1 MAISETVI
9 PISDVKIGIK
19 GAADGSFGA
28 GIDTSGADGT
38 AYRQL
43 PVVQATKPTF
53 NITRESRLLS
63 GRGTVKNA
71 ADTIIT
77 AKNGTVTCPFDFV
90 ATPELLLQHLTMV
103 TQTYNADGSDVYT
116 VEVDGSNNNTHIGQD
131 VSSGLPHCVNLAY
144 YPKAAE
150 GIKVTGCVVSDL
162 TLSGDLGSNGGNL
175 SVSGNYFSGFSNP
188 ISTGTCL
195 EQTFDG
201 TWVEPDAGVFFNM
214 GSLSTKQLEVDGANQ
229 DMIIKSFNL
238 NIGSLSTKQLEVDG
252 ANQDMILKSFNLN
265 IANGVNRV
273 GSNTNGDAEAYAFP
287 EYTVT
292 GDITLKY
299 DGEFSL
305 SANDNVVQSFLD
317 GNTCT
322 LALKFGDG
330 TVSSVSEMNIL
341 AEVQFTGDPA
351 QDISENGIFWTI
363 PFECVQNS
371 STEALKIS
379 LFSDTAIAAM

>member
-1 MAISETVI
+1 MAISTTVI
-9 PISDVKIGIK
+9 PISDVKMGIK
-19 GAADGSFGA
+19 GETTFGT
-28 GIDTSGADGT
+28 GLDSSGADGT

-71 ADTIIT
+71 ADTVIT
-77 AKNGTVTCPFDFV
+77 AKGGTVTAPFEFI

-116 VEVDGSNNNTHIGQD
+116 VEIDGSNNLTQVGGTI
-131 VSSGLPHCVNLAY
+131 SSGMPHTVNLAY

-150 GIKVTGCVVSDL
+150 GIKIAGAVVSDL
-162 TLSGDLGSNGGNL
+162 TLTGDLGSNGGNL
-175 SVSGNYFSGFSNP
+175 SVSGNYFSGFANP

-214 GSLSTKQLEVDGANQ
+214 GSLSTKQ
-229 DMIIKSFNL
+229 M
-238 NIGSLSTKQLEVDG
+238 EVDG

-273 GSNTNGDAEAYAFP
+273 GSDSVGGAEAYAFP

-299 DGEFSL
+299 DDEFSL
-305 SANDNVVQSFLD
+305 SASDNVVQSFLD

-330 TVSSVSEMNIL
+330 TVSSVTEMNIL
-341 AEVQFTGDPA
+341 AEVQFTGDPT

-379 LFSDTAIAAM
+379 LFSDTAIGSM

>member
-1 MAISETVI
+1 MAIDTTVT
-9 PISDVKIGIK
+9 PISDVKLGIK
-19 GAADGSFGA
+19 GETTFGTLL
-28 GIDTSGADGT
+28 DSDGT
-38 AYRQL
+38 DANAYRQL
-43 PVVQATKPTF
+43 PIVQPTKPTF

-77 AKNGTVTCPFDFV
+77 TKNGTVTCPFDFV
-90 ATPELLLQHLTMV
+90 ATPELLLQHLVMV

-116 VEVDGSNNNTHIGQD
+116 VEVDGSNNNTGIGGTI
-131 VSSGLPHCVNLAY
+131 SSGLPHSVNLAY
-144 YPKAAE
+144 RPAASQ
-150 GIKVTGCVVSDL
+150 GIVVPGCVVSDM
-162 TLSGDLGSNGGNL
+162 TISGDYGTNGGNL
-175 SVSGNYFSGFSNP
+175 NMSGNYFSGFSN
-188 ISTGTCL
+188 IFSSSGTGSLLESNLTGTW
-195 EQTFDG
+195 T
-201 TWVEPDAGVFFNM
+201 EPDAGVFFNM
-214 GSLSTKQLEVDGANQ
+214 GSLSTKQLHADGN
-229 DMIIKSFNL
+229 D
-238 NIGSLSTKQLEVDG
+238 
-252 ANQDMILKSFNLN
+252 QDMILKSFNLN

-273 GSNTNGDAEAYAFP
+273 GSDSKGGAEAYAFP

-299 DGEFSL
+299 DSEFSL
-305 SANDNVVQSFLD
+305 AAAANVVQTFLD
-317 GNTCT
+317 GNVGT
-322 LALKFGDG
+322 LSLKFGDG

-341 AEVQFTGDPA
+341 AEVQFTGDPT

>member
-1 MAISETVI
+1 MAISTTVI
-9 PISDVKIGIK
+9 PISDVKMGIK
-19 GAADGSFGA
+19 GETTFGT
-28 GIDTSGADGT
+28 GLDSSGADGT

-71 ADTIIT
+71 ADTVIT
-77 AKNGTVTCPFDFV
+77 AKGGTVTAPFEFI
-90 ATPELLLQHLTMV
+90 ATPELLLQHLVMV

-116 VEVDGSNNNTHIGQD
+116 VEVDGSNNLTQIGGTI
-131 VSSGLPHCVNLAY
+131 SSGIPHSVNLAY

-150 GIKVTGCVVSDL
+150 GIKVAGCVVSDL
-162 TLSGDLGSNGGNL
+162 TLTGDVGANGGNL
-175 SVSGNYFSGFSNP
+175 SVSGNYFSGFANP
-188 ISTGTCL
+188 ISTGTVL

-229 DMIIKSFNL
+229 DMI
-238 NIGSLSTKQLEVDG
+238 
-252 ANQDMILKSFNLN
+252 LKSFSLN

-273 GSNTNGDAEAYAFP
+273 GMNTNGDAEAYAFP
-287 EYTVT
+287 EYVVT

-305 SANDNVVQSFLD
+305 SAADNVVQSFLD
-317 GNTCT
+317 GNTST

-330 TVSSVSEMNIL
+330 TVSSESEMNIL
-341 AEVQFTGDPA
+341 AEVQFTGDPS

>member
-1 MAISETVI
+1 MAISTTVI
-9 PISDVKIGIK
+9 PISDVKMGIK
-19 GAADGSFGA
+19 GETTFGS
-28 GIDTSGADGT
+28 GIDSSGADGT

-77 AKNGTVTCPFDFV
+77 AKGGTVTCPFDFV
-90 ATPELLLQHLTMV
+90 ATPELLLQHLVMV

-116 VEVDGSNNNTHIGQD
+116 VEVDGSNNNTGIGGTI
-131 VSSGLPHCVNLAY
+131 SSGLPHSVNLAY

-150 GIKVTGCVVSDL
+150 GIKIAGCVVSDL
-162 TLSGDLGSNGGNL
+162 AISGDLGTNGGNL
-175 SVSGNYFSGFSNP
+175 NMSGNYFSGFANP
-188 ISTGTCL
+188 ISTGTVL

-201 TWVEPDAGVFFNM
+201 TWTEPDAGVFFNM
-214 GSLSTKQLEVDGANQ
+214 GSLSTKQLAVEGA
-229 DMIIKSFNL
+229 D
-238 NIGSLSTKQLEVDG
+238 
-252 ANQDMILKSFNLN
+252 QDMILKSFNLN

-273 GSNTNGDAEAYAFP
+273 GSNTNGDAEGYSFP

-299 DGEFSL
+299 DTEFSL
-305 SANDNVVQSFLD
+305 SAADNVVQSFLD
-317 GNTCT
+317 GNTGT
-322 LALKFGDG
+322 LALNFGDG
-330 TVSSVSEMNIL
+330 SINADSEMNIL
-341 AEVQFTGDPA
+341 AEVQFTGDPT

-363 PFECVQNS
+363 PFECVQS
-371 STEALKIS
+371 GSTEALKIS
-379 LFSDTAIAAM
+379 LFSGTAIGSM

>member
-1 MAISETVI
+1 MAISTTVI
-9 PISDVKIGIK
+9 PISDVKMGIK
-19 GAADGSFGA
+19 GESTFGA
-28 GIDTSGADGT
+28 GIDSSGADGT

-77 AKNGTVTCPFDFV
+77 AKGGTVTCPFDFV
-90 ATPELLLQHLTMV
+90 ATPNLLLQHLTMV

-116 VEVDGSNNNTHIGQD
+116 VEVDGSNNNTEIGGSI
-131 VSSGLPHCVNLAY
+131 SSGLPHSVNLAY

-150 GIKVTGCVVSDL
+150 GIKIAGCVVSDL
-162 TLSGDLGSNGGNL
+162 AISGDLGTNGGNL
-175 SVSGNYFSGFSNP
+175 NMSGNYFSGFANP
-188 ISTGTCL
+188 ISTGTIL

-214 GSLSTKQLEVDGANQ
+214 GSLSTKQLAVEGA
-229 DMIIKSFNL
+229 D
-238 NIGSLSTKQLEVDG
+238 
-252 ANQDMILKSFNLN
+252 QDMILKSFNLN

-273 GSNTNGDAEAYAFP
+273 GSNTNGDAEAYSFP
-287 EYTVT
+287 EYVVT

-299 DGEFSL
+299 DTEFSL
-305 SANDNVVQSFLD
+305 GADDNVVQSFLD
-317 GNTCT
+317 GKTGT
-322 LALKFGDG
+322 LSLNFGDG
-330 TVSSVSEMNIL
+330 TINAVTEMNIL
-341 AEVQFTGDPA
+341 AEVQFTGDPTL
-351 QDISENGIFWTI
+351 DISENGIFWTI
-363 PFECVQNS
+363 PFECVQSS

-379 LFSDTAIAAM
+379 MFSDEAIAAM

>member
-1 MAISETVI
+1 MAISTTVI
-9 PISDVKIGIK
+9 PISDVKMGIK
-19 GAADGSFGA
+19 GETTFGA
-28 GIDTSGADGT
+28 GLDSSGADGT

-43 PVVQATKPTF
+43 PIVQVTKPTF

-71 ADTIIT
+71 ADTVIT
-77 AKNGTVTCPFDFV
+77 AKGGTATVPFDFL
-90 ATPELLLQHLTMV
+90 ATPELLLQHLVMA

-116 VEVDGSNNNTHIGQD
+116 VEVDGSNNLTQVGGTI
-131 VSSGLPHCVNLAY
+131 SSGMPHSVNLAY

-150 GIKVTGCVVSDL
+150 GIKLTGCVVSDMTL
-162 TLSGDLGSNGGNL
+162 TGDLGSNGGNL
-175 SVSGNYFSGFSNP
+175 SMSGNYYSGFANP
-188 ISTGTCL
+188 ISTGTVL

-214 GSLSTKQLEVDGANQ
+214 
-229 DMIIKSFNL
+229 
-238 NIGSLSTKQLEVDG
+238 GSLSTKQLEVDG

-305 SANDNVVQSFLD
+305 SADDNVVQSFLD

-341 AEVQFTGDPA
+341 AEVQFTGDPT
-351 QDISENGIFWTI
+351 QDISESGIFWTI

-379 LFSDTAIAAM
+379 LFSDTAIGSM

>member
-1 MAISETVI
+1 
-9 PISDVKIGIK
+9 
-19 GAADGSFGA
+19 
-28 GIDTSGADGT
+28 
-38 AYRQL
+38 
-43 PVVQATKPTF
+43 
-53 NITRESRLLS
+53 
-63 GRGTVKNA
+63 
-71 ADTIIT
+71 
-77 AKNGTVTCPFDFV
+77 
-90 ATPELLLQHLTMV
+90 MV

-116 VEVDGSNNNTHIGQD
+116 VEIDGSNNLTQVGGTI
-131 VSSGLPHCVNLAY
+131 SSGMPHTVNLAY

-150 GIKVTGCVVSDL
+150 GIKIAGAVVSDL
-162 TLSGDLGSNGGNL
+162 TLTGDLGSNGGNL
-175 SVSGNYFSGFSNP
+175 SLSGNYFSGFANP

-214 GSLSTKQLEVDGANQ
+214 GSLSTKQ
-229 DMIIKSFNL
+229 M
-238 NIGSLSTKQLEVDG
+238 EVDG

-287 EYTVT
+287 EYVAT

-299 DGEFSL
+299 DDEFSL
-305 SANDNVVQSFLD
+305 SADDNVLQSFLD

-379 LFSDTAIAAM
+379 LFSDTAIGSM

>member
-1 MAISETVI
+1 MAISTTVI
-9 PISDVKIGIK
+9 PISDVKMGIK
-19 GAADGSFGA
+19 GETTFGV
-28 GIDTSGADGT
+28 GIDSSGADGT

-71 ADTIIT
+71 ADTVIN
-77 AKNGTVTCPFDFV
+77 AKNGTVVCPFDFI

-116 VEVDGSNNNTHIGQD
+116 VEVDGSNNNTSIGGTI
-131 VSSGLPHCVNLAY
+131 SSGLPHTVNLAY

-150 GIKVTGCVVSDL
+150 GIKIAGCVVSDL
-162 TLSGDLGSNGGNL
+162 SLSGDLGTNGGNL
-175 SVSGNYFSGFSNP
+175 NMSGNYFSGFANP
-188 ISTGTCL
+188 LSTGTIL
-195 EQTFDG
+195 EQTFNG

-214 GSLSTKQLEVDGANQ
+214 GSLSTKQLDVEGADQ
-229 DMIIKSFNL
+229 DL
-238 NIGSLSTKQLEVDG
+238 
-252 ANQDMILKSFNLN
+252 ILKSFNLN

-287 EYTVT
+287 EYVIT
-292 GDITLKY
+292 GDITVKY
-299 DGEFSL
+299 DDEISL
-305 SANDNVVQSFLD
+305 SAADNVVQHFLD
-317 GNTCT
+317 GNTGS

-351 QDISENGIFWTI
+351 QDISESGIFWTI
-363 PFECVQNS
+363 PFECVQSS

>member
-1 MAISETVI
+1 MAISTTVI
-9 PISDVKIGIK
+9 PISDVKMGIK
-19 GAADGSFGA
+19 GETTFGT
-28 GIDTSGADGT
+28 GLDSSGADGT

-71 ADTIIT
+71 ADTVIT
-77 AKNGTVTCPFDFV
+77 AKGGTVTAPFEFI

-116 VEVDGSNNNTHIGQD
+116 VEIDGSNNLTQVGGAI
-131 VSSGLPHCVNLAY
+131 SSGMPHTVNLAY

-150 GIKVTGCVVSDL
+150 GIKIAGAVVSDL
-162 TLSGDLGSNGGNL
+162 TLTGDLGSNGGNL
-175 SVSGNYFSGFSNP
+175 SVSGNYFSGFANP

-214 GSLSTKQLEVDGANQ
+214 GSLSTKQ
-229 DMIIKSFNL
+229 M
-238 NIGSLSTKQLEVDG
+238 EVDG

-287 EYTVT
+287 EYVAT

-299 DGEFSL
+299 DDEFSL
-305 SANDNVVQSFLD
+305 SAADNVLQSFLD

-379 LFSDTAIAAM
+379 LFSDTAIGSM

>member
-1 MAISETVI
+1 MAISTTVI
-9 PISDVKIGIK
+9 PISDVKMGIK
-19 GAADGSFGA
+19 GETTFGT
-28 GIDTSGADGT
+28 GLDSSGADGT

-71 ADTIIT
+71 ADTVIT
-77 AKNGTVTCPFDFV
+77 AKGGTVTAPFEFI

-103 TQTYNADGSDVYT
+103 TQTYNADGSNVYT
-116 VEVDGSNNNTHIGQD
+116 IEIDGSNNLTQVGGTI
-131 VSSGLPHCVNLAY
+131 SSGMPHTVNLAY

-150 GIKVTGCVVSDL
+150 GIKIAGAVVSDL
-162 TLSGDLGSNGGNL
+162 TLTGDLGSNGGNL
-175 SVSGNYFSGFSNP
+175 SLSGNYFSGFANP

-214 GSLSTKQLEVDGANQ
+214 GSLSTKQ
-229 DMIIKSFNL
+229 M
-238 NIGSLSTKQLEVDG
+238 EVDG

-287 EYTVT
+287 EYVAT

-299 DGEFSL
+299 DDEFSL
-305 SANDNVVQSFLD
+305 SAADNVLQSFLD

-379 LFSDTAIAAM
+379 LFSDTAIGSM

>member
-1 MAISETVI
+1 MTISTTVI
-9 PISDVKIGIK
+9 PISDVKMGIK
-19 GAADGSFGA
+19 GEATFGT
-28 GIDTSGADGT
+28 GIDSSGADGT

-77 AKNGTVTCPFDFV
+77 AKGGTVTCPFDFV
-90 ATPELLLQHLTMV
+90 ATPETLLQHLTMV

-116 VEVDGSNNNTHIGQD
+116 VEVDGSNNNTEIGGSI
-131 VSSGLPHCVNLAY
+131 SSGVPHSVNLAY

-150 GIKVTGCVVSDL
+150 GIKIAGCVVSDMAI
-162 TLSGDLGSNGGNL
+162 SGDLGTNGGNL
-175 SVSGNYFSGFSNP
+175 NMSGNYFSGFANP
-188 ISTGTCL
+188 ISTGTVL
-195 EQTFDG
+195 EQTFNG

-214 GSLSTKQLEVDGANQ
+214 GSLSTKQLAVEGA
-229 DMIIKSFNL
+229 D
-238 NIGSLSTKQLEVDG
+238 
-252 ANQDMILKSFNLN
+252 QDMILKSFNLN

-273 GSNTNGDAEAYAFP
+273 GSNTNGDAEAYSFP

-299 DGEFSL
+299 DTEFSL
-305 SANDNVVQSFLD
+305 SADDNVVQSFLD
-317 GNTCT
+317 GNTGT

-330 TVSSVSEMNIL
+330 TVNAVSEMNIL
-341 AEVQFTGDPA
+341 AEVQFTGDPT

-363 PFECVQNS
+363 PFECVQS
-371 STEALKIS
+371 GSTEALKIS

>member
-1 MAISETVI
+1 MAISQTVI
-9 PISDVKIGIK
+9 PISDVKLGIK
-19 GAADGSFGA
+19 AETTFGTLL
-28 GIDTSGADGT
+28 DSDGT
-38 AYRQL
+38 NTQAFRQL
-43 PVVQATKPTF
+43 PIVQATKPTF

-71 ADTIIT
+71 ADTVIT
-77 AKNGTVTCPFDFV
+77 AKGGTVTVPFDFI

-116 VEVDGSNNNTHIGQD
+116 VEVDGSNNNTSVGGTI
-131 VSSGLPHCVNLAY
+131 SSGLPHSVNLAY

-150 GIKVTGCVVSDL
+150 GIKIAGCVVSDL
-162 TLSGDLGSNGGNL
+162 TLTGDLGSNGGNL
-175 SVSGNYFSGFSNP
+175 SISGNYYSGFANP
-188 ISTGTCL
+188 ISTGSVL
-195 EQTFDG
+195 EQTFNG
-201 TWVEPDAGVFFNM
+201 TWVEPDAGVFINM
-214 GSLSTKQLEVDGANQ
+214 GSLSTKQLAVDGADQ
-229 DMIIKSFNL
+229 DMIIKSF
-238 NIGSLSTKQLEVDG
+238 S
-252 ANQDMILKSFNLN
+252 LN

-287 EYTVT
+287 EYIVT
-292 GDITLKY
+292 GEITVKY

-305 SANDNVVQSFLD
+305 SADDNVTQSFLD
-317 GNTCT
+317 GNTGT

-330 TVSSVSEMNIL
+330 TVSTVSEMNIL
-341 AEVQFTGDPA
+341 AEVQYTGDPT

>member
-1 MAISETVI
+1 MAIDTTVI
-9 PISDVKIGIK
+9 PISDVKVGIK
-19 GAADGSFGA
+19 GETTFGT
-28 GIDTSGADGT
+28 GIDSSGADGT

-77 AKNGTVTCPFDFV
+77 AKGGTVIAPFDFV

-150 GIKVTGCVVSDL
+150 GIKVTGAVVSDL
-162 TLSGDLGSNGGNL
+162 SISGDVGANGGNL
-175 SVSGNYFSGFSNP
+175 TMSGNYYSGFSNP

-201 TWVEPDAGVFFNM
+201 TWVEPDAGVFFNV
-214 GSLSTKQLEVDGANQ
+214 GSLSTKQLAVDGA
-229 DMIIKSFNL
+229 D
-238 NIGSLSTKQLEVDG
+238 
-252 ANQDMILKSFNLN
+252 QDMILKSFNLN

-273 GSNTNGDAEAYAFP
+273 GMNTNGDAEAYAFP

-305 SANDNVVQSFLD
+305 SAADNVLQSFLD
-317 GNTCT
+317 GNTST
-322 LALKFGDG
+322 LTLKFGDG
-330 TVSSVSEMNIL
+330 TVSSVQEMNIL
-341 AEVQFTGDPA
+341 AEVQYTGDPT
-351 QDISENGIFWTI
+351 QDISEGGIFWTI

>member
-1 MAISETVI
+1 MAISTTVI
-9 PISDVKIGIK
+9 PISDVKMGIK
-19 GAADGSFGA
+19 GETTFGA
-28 GIDTSGADGT
+28 GLDSSGADGT

-71 ADTIIT
+71 ADTVIT
-77 AKNGTVTCPFDFV
+77 AKGGTVTAPFEFI

-116 VEVDGSNNNTHIGQD
+116 VEIDGSNNLTQVGGTI
-131 VSSGLPHCVNLAY
+131 SSGMPHTVNLAY

-150 GIKVTGCVVSDL
+150 GIKIAGAVVSDL
-162 TLSGDLGSNGGNL
+162 NLAGDLGSNGGNL
-175 SVSGNYFSGFSNP
+175 SVSGNYFSGFANP

-214 GSLSTKQLEVDGANQ
+214 GSLSTKQ
-229 DMIIKSFNL
+229 M
-238 NIGSLSTKQLEVDG
+238 EVDG

-287 EYTVT
+287 EYVAT

-299 DGEFSL
+299 DDEFSL
-305 SANDNVVQSFLD
+305 SAADNVLQSFLD

-379 LFSDTAIAAM
+379 LFSDTAIGSM

>member
-1 MAISETVI
+1 MAISTTVI
-9 PISDVKIGIK
+9 PISDVKMGIL
-19 GAADGSFGA
+19 GETTFGTLLDNDA
-28 GIDTSGADGT
+28 TDANN
-38 AYRQL
+38 YRQL

-77 AKNGTVTCPFDFV
+77 NKNGTVTCPFEFI
-90 ATPELLLQHLTMV
+90 ATPELLLQHLVMV

-116 VEVDGSNNNTHIGQD
+116 VEIDGSNNNTQIGG
-131 VSSGLPHCVNLAY
+131 SISGKLPHSVNLAY
-144 YPKAAE
+144 RPAASE
-150 GIKVTGCVVSDL
+150 GIVVPGCVVSDL
-162 TLSGDLGSNGGNL
+162 TLSADLGTNGGNL
-175 SVSGNYFSGFSNP
+175 NMSGNYFSGFSN
-188 ISTGTCL
+188 IYSSSGTGSLLEVNLTGT
-195 EQTFDG
+195 FAI
-201 TWVEPDAGVFFNM
+201 PDSGVFF
-214 GSLSTKQLEVDGANQ
+214 
-229 DMIIKSFNL
+229 
-238 NIGSLSTKQLEVDG
+238 NIGSLSTKQLAVDG
-252 ANQDMILKSFNLN
+252 ADQDMILKSFNLN

-273 GSNTNGDAEAYAFP
+273 GSDSKGGAEAYAFP
-287 EYTVT
+287 EYTAT

-305 SANDNVVQSFLD
+305 SAADNVLQSFLD
-317 GNTCT
+317 GNTGS

-341 AEVQFTGDPA
+341 AEVQYTADPT

-379 LFSDTAIAAM
+379 LFSDTAIGSM

>member
-1 MAISETVI
+1 MAISTTVI
-9 PISDVKIGIK
+9 PISDVKMGIK
-19 GAADGSFGA
+19 GETTFGA
-28 GIDTSGADGT
+28 GLDSSGADGT

-43 PVVQATKPTF
+43 PIVQVTKPTF

-71 ADTIIT
+71 ADTVIT
-77 AKNGTVTCPFDFV
+77 AKGGTATVPFDFL
-90 ATPELLLQHLTMV
+90 ATPELLLQHLVMA

-116 VEVDGSNNNTHIGQD
+116 VEVDGSNNLTQVGGTI
-131 VSSGLPHCVNLAY
+131 SSGMPHSVNLAY

-150 GIKVTGCVVSDL
+150 GIKLTGCVVSDMTL
-162 TLSGDLGSNGGNL
+162 TGDLGSNGGNL
-175 SVSGNYFSGFSNP
+175 SVSGNYYSGFANP
-188 ISTGTCL
+188 ISTATVL

-214 GSLSTKQLEVDGANQ
+214 
-229 DMIIKSFNL
+229 
-238 NIGSLSTKQLEVDG
+238 GSLSTKQLEVDG

-305 SANDNVVQSFLD
+305 SAADNVVQSFLD

-341 AEVQFTGDPA
+341 AEVQFTGDPT
-351 QDISENGIFWTI
+351 QDISESGIFCTI

-379 LFSDTAIAAM
+379 LFSDTAIGSM

>member
-1 MAISETVI
+1 MAISTTVV
-9 PISDVKIGIK
+9 PISDVKVGIK
-19 GAADGSFGA
+19 GEATFGT
-28 GIDTSGADGT
+28 GIDVSGADGT

-43 PVVQATKPTF
+43 PVAQAEKPTF

-63 GRGTVKNA
+63 GRGLVKNA
-71 ADTIIT
+71 ADTVIT
-77 AKNGTVTCPFDFV
+77 AKNGTVTAPFDFI

-103 TQTYNADGSDVYT
+103 TQTYNAEGSDKYT
-116 VEVDGSNNNTHIGQD
+116 VEVDGSNNASGIGGAI
-131 VSSGLPHCVNLAY
+131 SSGIPHTVNLAY

-150 GIKVTGCVVSDL
+150 GIKITGAVVSDMSI
-162 TLSGDLGSNGGNL
+162 SGDLGSNGGNL
-175 SVSGNYFSGFSNP
+175 SMSGNYFSGFSNP
-188 ISTGTCL
+188 ISTGTVL

-214 GSLSTKQLEVDGANQ
+214 
-229 DMIIKSFNL
+229 
-238 NIGSLSTKQLEVDG
+238 GSLSTKQLEVDG

-273 GSNTNGDAEAYAFP
+273 GSNTNGDAEAYSFP

-299 DGEFSL
+299 DDEFSL
-305 SANDNVVQSFLD
+305 AAADNVVQSFLD

-322 LALKFGDG
+322 LGLNFGDG

-341 AEVQFTGDPA
+341 AEVQFTGDPT
-351 QDISENGIFWTI
+351 QDISEGGIFWTI

-379 LFSDTAIAAM
+379 LFSDTAIGAM

>member
-1 MAISETVI
+1 MAISTTVI
-9 PISDVKIGIK
+9 PISDVKMGIK
-19 GAADGSFGA
+19 GETTFGT
-28 GIDTSGADGT
+28 GLDSSGADGT

-71 ADTIIT
+71 ADTVIT
-77 AKNGTVTCPFDFV
+77 AKGGTVTAPFEFI

-116 VEVDGSNNNTHIGQD
+116 VEIDGSNNLTQVGGTI
-131 VSSGLPHCVNLAY
+131 SSGMPHTVNLAY

-150 GIKVTGCVVSDL
+150 GIKIAGAVVSDL
-162 TLSGDLGSNGGNL
+162 TLTGDLGSNGGNL
-175 SVSGNYFSGFSNP
+175 SVSGNYFSGFANP

-214 GSLSTKQLEVDGANQ
+214 GSLSTKQ
-229 DMIIKSFNL
+229 M
-238 NIGSLSTKQLEVDG
+238 EVDG

-287 EYTVT
+287 EYVAT

-299 DGEFSL
+299 DDEFSL
-305 SANDNVVQSFLD
+305 SAADNVLQSFLD

-379 LFSDTAIAAM
+379 LFSDTAIGSM

>member
-1 MAISETVI
+1 MAISTTVI
-9 PISDVKIGIK
+9 PISDVKMGILGESD
-19 GAADGSFGA
+19 GANFGV
-28 GIDTSGADGT
+28 GIDTTGADGT

-43 PVVQATKPTF
+43 PVLQATKPTF

-71 ADTIIT
+71 ADTVIT
-77 AKNGTVTCPFDFV
+77 AKGGTVTCPFDFI
-90 ATPELLLQHLTMV
+90 ATPELLLQHLVMV

-116 VEVDGSNNNTHIGQD
+116 VEVDGSNNNTQIGGSI
-131 VSSGLPHCVNLAY
+131 SSGLPHSVNLAY

-162 TLSGDLGSNGGNL
+162 NLSGDLGTNGGNL
-175 SVSGNYFSGFSNP
+175 SISGNYFSGFANP
-188 ISTGTCL
+188 ISTGSCL

-201 TWVEPDAGVFFNM
+201 TWVEPDAGVFFNL
-214 GSLSTKQLEVDGANQ
+214 GSLSTKQLAVDGN
-229 DMIIKSFNL
+229 D
-238 NIGSLSTKQLEVDG
+238 
-252 ANQDMILKSFNLN
+252 QDMILKSFNLN

-305 SANDNVVQSFLD
+305 SAADNVLQSFLD
-317 GNTCT
+317 GNTGT

-341 AEVQFTGDPA
+341 AEVQYTADPT

>member
-1 MAISETVI
+1 MAISTTVV
-9 PISDVKIGIK
+9 PISDVKLGIK
-19 GAADGSFGA
+19 GETTFGA
-28 GIDTSGADGT
+28 LLDSDGT
-38 AYRQL
+38 NTTAFRQL
-43 PVVQATKPTF
+43 PVAQATKPTF

-71 ADTIIT
+71 ADTVIT
-77 AKNGTVTCPFDFV
+77 NKNGTVTCPFDFI

-116 VEVDGSNNNTHIGQD
+116 VEVDGSNNNTELGGSI
-131 VSSGLPHCVNLAY
+131 SSGLPHTVNLAY

-150 GIKVTGCVVSDL
+150 GIKIAGCVVSDL
-162 TLSGDLGSNGGNL
+162 SISGDLANSGGNL
-175 SVSGNYFSGFSNP
+175 GMSGNYFSGFANP
-188 ISTGTCL
+188 LSTGTIL
-195 EQTFDG
+195 EQTFNG

-214 GSLSTKQLEVDGANQ
+214 GSLSTKQLDVEGADQ
-229 DMIIKSFNL
+229 DL
-238 NIGSLSTKQLEVDG
+238 
-252 ANQDMILKSFNLN
+252 ILKSFNLN
-265 IANGVNRV
+265 IANGVNRI

-287 EYTVT
+287 EYVVT
-292 GDITLKY
+292 GDITVKY
-299 DGEFSL
+299 DSEISL
-305 SANDNVVQSFLD
+305 SAADNVVQHFLD
-317 GNTCT
+317 GNTGS

-341 AEVQFTGDPA
+341 AEIQYTGDPS
-351 QDISENGIFWTI
+351 QDISEGGIFWTI

>member
-1 MAISETVI
+1 MAISTTVI
-9 PISDVKIGIK
+9 PISDVKMGIK
-19 GAADGSFGA
+19 GETTFGT
-28 GIDTSGADGT
+28 GLDSSGADGT

-71 ADTIIT
+71 ADTVIT
-77 AKNGTVTCPFDFV
+77 AKGGTVTAPFEFI

-116 VEVDGSNNNTHIGQD
+116 VEIDGSNNLTQVGGTI
-131 VSSGLPHCVNLAY
+131 SSGMPHTVNLAY

-150 GIKVTGCVVSDL
+150 GIKIAGAVVSDL
-162 TLSGDLGSNGGNL
+162 TLTGDLGSNGGNL
-175 SVSGNYFSGFSNP
+175 SLSGNYFSGFANP

-214 GSLSTKQLEVDGANQ
+214 GSLSTKQ
-229 DMIIKSFNL
+229 M
-238 NIGSLSTKQLEVDG
+238 EVDG

-287 EYTVT
+287 EYVAT

-299 DGEFSL
+299 DDEFSL
-305 SANDNVVQSFLD
+305 SADDNVLQSFLD

-379 LFSDTAIAAM
+379 LFSDTAIGSM